1 MLYFLTLVLFNNLAQ
16 ARQTTTRWDEAEPLM
31 RRALRRFS
39 RKTGHRYL
47 QLEIAIQNYSLLLAE
62 LKLPKEEILSLV
74 SEASGL
80 SIEDLR
86 DDFDLTE

>member
-1 MLYFLTLVLFNNLAQ
+1 
-16 ARQTTTRWDEAEPLM
+16 
-31 RRALRRFS
+31 
-39 RKTGHRYL
+39 
-47 QLEIAIQNYSLLLAE
+47 LEIAIQNYSLLLAE

-86 DDFDLTE
+86 DDFDLIE